1 MEVELIQEDLL
12 ANDLTI
18 EGEYMSEDAMKT
30 VWGWSEYL
38 GQKSGCYHSKSLHY
52 SLEVIAIGHS
62 VLNPPCFIILA
73 NLGVKYQLSNLDGGC
88 GYL

>member
-38 GQKSGCYHSKSLHY
+38 G
-52 SLEVIAIGHS
+52 
-62 VLNPPCFIILA
+62 
-73 NLGVKYQLSNLDGGC
+73 
-88 GYL
+88 